1 MNQKYRISIKVKDVS
16 TNIADDSVDLE
27 IYLRDLLVNA
37 TLPALGMELLDIQ
50 VNKARKQDETLLR
63 ECLTLNDVTDES
75 IRNRQE
81 KKNVSTSYKRSTAES
96 SMD

>member
-50 VNKARKQDETLLR
+50 VNKARK
-63 ECLTLNDVTDES
+63 
-75 IRNRQE
+75 
-81 KKNVSTSYKRSTAES
+81 
-96 SMD
+96 